1 MPAVRHACFS
11 SFQSVPMN
19 INTTQQA
26 ALPDAQAAA
35 GMQSLLRMS
44 VGGEVVAVPI
54 SQVRE
59 ILQVGRM
66 TTMPRTPAF
75 VCGVMNLR
83 GAVVPVIDLA
93 ARLGGAAT
101 VVGRRSCIVVVDGN
115 DLRSALQA
123 GHSDDDDDDEDGHGH
138 GKPMVVGLLV
148 DGVYEVFD
156 ITAAEVE
163 PVPVLGTQVEGR
175 FLDGMA
181 RARGQVLG
189 VLALA
194 RVLAPAELGA
204 LISAHQPH

>member
-1 MPAVRHACFS
+1 
-11 SFQSVPMN
+11 MN
-19 INTTQQA
+19 IDTTQA
-26 ALPDAQAAA
+26 STPAEGLAIS
-35 GMQSLLRMS
+35 GLQSLLRMS

-54 SQVRE
+54 SEVRE

-101 VVGRRSCIVVVDGN
+101 AVGRRSCIVVVDGN

-123 GHSDDDDDDEDGHGH
+123 GHDEDHGDGDEHGHAH

-156 ITAAEVE
+156 IPAAEIE
-163 PVPVLGTQVEGR
+163 PVPVLGTQVAGR

>member
-1 MPAVRHACFS
+1 MNSPALHHPSALADAPATS
-11 SFQSVPMN
+11 GLQSM
-19 INTTQQA
+19 
-26 ALPDAQAAA
+26 
-35 GMQSLLRMS
+35 LRMS

-54 SQVRE
+54 SEVRE

-115 DLRSALQA
+115 DLQSALQVSH
-123 GHSDDDDDDEDGHGH
+123 GDDTNDEDGGRPQ

-156 ITAAEVE
+156 IQAAEIE

-194 RVLAPAELGA
+194 RVLAPTELGA

>member
-1 MPAVRHACFS
+1 
-11 SFQSVPMN
+11 
-19 INTTQQA
+19 
-26 ALPDAQAAA
+26 
-35 GMQSLLRMS
+35 MQSLLRMS

>member
-1 MPAVRHACFS
+1 
-11 SFQSVPMN
+11 MN
-19 INTTQQA
+19 IDTTQA
-26 ALPDAQAAA
+26 STPAEGLAIS
-35 GMQSLLRMS
+35 GLQSLLRMS

-54 SQVRE
+54 SEVRE

-101 VVGRRSCIVVVDGN
+101 AVGRRSCIVVVDGN
-115 DLRSALQA
+115 DLRSALRASQDDNSD
-123 GHSDDDDDDEDGHGH
+123 HSADDDDEH

-156 ITAAEVE
+156 IPAAEIE
-163 PVPVLGTQVEGR
+163 PVPVLGTQVAGR

>member
-1 MPAVRHACFS
+1 MNSPALHH
-11 SFQSVPMN
+11 QS
-19 INTTQQA
+19 
-26 ALPDAQAAA
+26 AAA
-35 GMQSLLRMS
+35 DLPANSGTRSLLRMS

-54 SQVRE
+54 SEVRE

-93 ARLGGAAT
+93 ARLSVAAA
-101 VVGRRSCIVVVDGN
+101 VVGRGSCIVVVDGS
-115 DLRSALQA
+115 DLHSALQA
-123 GHSDDDDDDEDGHGH
+123 SHGDDSDDEDGAPPQ

-156 ITAAEVE
+156 IPAAEIG

-181 RARGQVLG
+181 RAHGQVLG

>member
-1 MPAVRHACFS
+1 
-11 SFQSVPMN
+11 MN
-19 INTTQQA
+19 IDTTQA
-26 ALPDAQAAA
+26 STPAEGLAIS
-35 GMQSLLRMS
+35 GLQSLLRMS

-54 SQVRE
+54 SEVRE

-101 VVGRRSCIVVVDGN
+101 AVGRRSCIVVVDGN

-123 GHSDDDDDDEDGHGH
+123 GQDDHDDEDDEHGPAH

-156 ITAAEVE
+156 IPAAEIE
-163 PVPVLGTQVEGR
+163 PVPVLGTQVAGR

>member
-1 MPAVRHACFS
+1 MTPPALHHAS
-11 SFQSVPMN
+11 
-19 INTTQQA
+19 
-26 ALPDAQAAA
+26 AAA
-35 GMQSLLRMS
+35 VAPATSGQQSLLRMS

-54 SQVRE
+54 SEVRE
-59 ILQVGRM
+59 ILQVGRL
-66 TTMPRTPAF
+66 TAMPRTPAF

-93 ARLGGAAT
+93 ARLGGDAT

-123 GHSDDDDDDEDGHGH
+123 GQAVDDGSDDDDDDHTH

-156 ITAAEVE
+156 IAAAEIE

-204 LISAHQPH
+204 LISSHKPH

>member
-1 MPAVRHACFS
+1 M
-11 SFQSVPMN
+11 FQQISGVPMN

-123 GHSDDDDDDEDGHGH
+123 GHSDDDSDDEHGH

-156 ITAAEVE
+156 IPAAEIE

-194 RVLAPAELGA
+194 RVLSPTELGA